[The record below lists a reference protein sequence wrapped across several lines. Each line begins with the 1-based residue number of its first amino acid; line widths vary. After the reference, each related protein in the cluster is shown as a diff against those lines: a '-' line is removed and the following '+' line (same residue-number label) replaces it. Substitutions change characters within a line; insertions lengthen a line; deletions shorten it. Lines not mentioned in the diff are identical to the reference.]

1 MIIKKYGVYAVKLS
15 TADILKGAELFMGM
29 IRESYQYTFSNEI
42 VGIENESFLKD
53 CFNIGVSLDKSPI
66 WDIAKNIKDAH
77 KYINILVWNGF
88 LKQSIIDDAFYSS
101 IQQKSYI
108 VYEEDGKDKE
118 QIYFDIRNGVPNIAD
133 MDIKILTAFFCVI
146 LQYFQKGVS
155 DIVYFINEKDEGK
168 KRAIA
173 NGLDPVQKFM
183 LGVE

>member
-1 MIIKKYGVYAVKLS
+1 MFGSSV
-15 TADILKGAELFMGM
+15 
-29 IRESYQYTFSNEI
+29 R
-42 VGIENESFLKD
+42 
-53 CFNIGVSLDKSPI
+53 
-66 WDIAKNIKDAH
+66 
-77 KYINILVWNGF
+77 
-88 LKQSIIDDAFYSS
+88 S

-118 QIYFDIRNGVPNIAD
+118 QIYFDIRNAVPNIAD